1 MPNVSTPPRPTHS
14 LALGPPKRF
23 VQEDASDRRPTT
35 KVDAQGPQSRGLS
48 RHEVGPPSAGDEE
61 LIHGIPARDHTRS
74 GPEQRFKTGVTR
86 VTLGT
91 VQACSKRRE
100 ESAIIPYDASRTVD
114 CPRLIS
120 HPIFT
125 TSLLPR
131 GVASLATVWPGL
143 MDAFRLEQ
151 PTREGEPSRS
161 IRIDQRRVEA
171 CGAFPCQASRRLIRQ
186 R

>member
-1 MPNVSTPPRPTHS
+1 MFLPDINGVELTRGDVGMPNVSTPPRPTHS

-131 GVASLATVWPGL
+131 GSRFTRHGLAG
-143 MDAFRLEQ
+143 AYGCF
-151 PTREGEPSRS
+151 PSRTADP
-161 IRIDQRRVEA
+161 R
-171 CGAFPCQASRRLIRQ
+171 G
-186 R
+186 